1 MLFRTL
7 ECIDEAI
14 LDTLNLLCES
24 QTVVGLRLI
33 KLTTG
38 GVSAIP
44 EALWLV
50 PEKLAGLVDAQILV
64 AASLTSGRPD
74 LALSE
79 VIALIRERVRAN
91 NQRLIPVLCITIRE
105 SR

>member
-1 MLFRTL
+1 MLFFRL
-7 ECIDEAI
+7 ECIDKAI
-14 LDTLNLLCES
+14 PNMINLLCES

-33 KLTTG
+33 KLATG

-44 EALWLV
+44 EALRLV

-64 AASLTSGRPD
+64 AARLIAGRPD

-79 VIALIRERVRAN
+79 VIALFRERVRAN
-91 NQRLIPVLCITIRE
+91 TQRLTPSRCALIRE
-105 SR
+105 GG

>member
-64 AASLTSGRPD
+64 AASLTSGRPVS
-74 LALSE
+74 LSE
-79 VIALIRERVRAN
+79 VIALFRERVRAN
-91 NQRLIPVLCITIRE
+91 NQRLMPVLCITNPRE
-105 SR
+105 

>member
-44 EALWLV
+44 EALRLV

-64 AASLTSGRPD
+64 TASLMSGRPD

-79 VIALIRERVRAN
+79 VIALFRERVRAN
-91 NQRLIPVLCITIRE
+91 NQRLMPVLCITNPRE
-105 SR
+105 